1 MIRVLHICLLGLFT
15 FCSVHS
21 VGQIEFK
28 DLSLEDALALSQSTG
43 KDIFIDFRADWC
55 KPCIAME
62 KETFSNLEVGNA
74 INSTYI
80 PIQFDVDFFNGMD
93 VKEEY
98 NVEVLPTIL
107 IINSSGTVQRRLIG
121 QKTPYSLMSELDLPY
136 DGGEIVYIDP
146 QYEEAD
152 TQTPITKKTC
162 FLKRWWNKLIE

>member
-1 MIRVLHICLLGLFT
+1 MIKVLHICLIGLFT

-62 KETFSNLEVGNA
+62 QETFSNIEVGNA
-74 INSTYI
+74 INSNYI
-80 PIQFDVDFFNGMD
+80 PIQFDVDFFDGMD
-93 VKEEY
+93 VKEAY
-98 NVEVLPTIL
+98 NVGVLPTIL
-107 IINSSGTVQRRLIG
+107 IINSSVVVQRRLLG
-121 QKTPYSLMSELDLPY
+121 QKNPSSLMSELGLPY
-136 DGGEIVYIDP
+136 AGEQVVTVDP

-152 TQTPITKKTC
+152 TQTPVTKKTC